1 MKSYNETL
9 KGFLASVSEPIGI
22 EFVELKNALGRVLAC
37 DAKASSDYPAML
49 TAAMDGIACKSSD
62 IKAGA
67 KLRIISSL
75 PAGSMPS
82 AKILVNTCVKSFT
95 GALMSEGGDTLVPL
109 ENLEFTTENNEN
121 YATIKKSVQA
131 GFAVR
136 QIGESYKKGEILLSS
151 GSFLD
156 YAAIAVL
163 AELGVKQIGVY
174 KKPKV
179 ALITTGSELVDIG
192 LAKNPAQIYNSNA
205 YALGALLE
213 NWGCEGVMYPNIKDN
228 ENALK
233 ASLNMALSE
242 CDFIITTG
250 GVSVGEFDFM
260 RDFVRK
266 SGEILVDKC
275 AIKPG
280 RHIKIARICGE
291 NSKVKKLVFAL
302 PGFSYSAITTAILFV
317 RPYIY
322 KLFGAKMDFEK
333 TAVLA
338 ENCELKGQLENF
350 SAASLSVENGK
361 LLISTKG
368 KKQGSSA
375 ISTNLL
381 DLAVLLR
388 LSSTAK
394 KGDIV
399 KYIEI

>member
-9 KGFLASVSEPIGI
+9 KDFLARVSEPSGI

-37 DAKASSDYPAML
+37 DAKASGDYPAML

-62 IKAGA
+62 IKVGA

-82 AKILVNTCVKSFT
+82 DEVVANTCVKSFT
-95 GALMSEGGDTLVPL
+95 GALMSEGSDTLVPL
-109 ENLEFTTENNEN
+109 ENLEFFTENNEN
-121 YATIKKSVQA
+121 YAIIKECVQA

-136 QIGESYKKGEILLSS
+136 QIGESYKKGEILLRS

-179 ALITTGSELVDIG
+179 ALIATGSELVDAG

-205 YALGALLE
+205 YALSALLE
-213 NWGCEGVMYPNIKDN
+213 NWGCEGVMYPIIKDN

-233 ASLNMALSE
+233 ACLNRAFSE

-275 AIKPG
+275 TIKPG

-317 RPYIY
+317 RPYVY
-322 KLFGAKMDFEK
+322 RLFGAKIDFEK

-338 ENCELKGQLENF
+338 EDYELKGQLENF

-388 LSSTAK
+388 LSSSAK

-399 KYIEI
+399 RYIEI

>member
-1 MKSYNETL
+1 
-9 KGFLASVSEPIGI
+9 
-22 EFVELKNALGRVLAC
+22 
-37 DAKASSDYPAML
+37 
-49 TAAMDGIACKSSD
+49 
-62 IKAGA
+62 
-67 KLRIISSL
+67 
-75 PAGSMPS
+75 
-82 AKILVNTCVKSFT
+82 
-95 GALMSEGGDTLVPL
+95 MSEGSDTLVPL
-109 ENLEFTTENNEN
+109 ENLEFTSQNNEN
-121 YATIKKSVQA
+121 YAIIKECVQA

-136 QIGESYKKGEILLSS
+136 QIGESYKKGEILLRS
-151 GSFLD
+151 GSFID

-163 AELGVKQIGVY
+163 AELGIKQIGVY

-179 ALITTGSELVDIG
+179 ALIATGSELVDIG

-205 YALGALLE
+205 YALAALLE
-213 NWGCEGVMYPNIKDN
+213 NWGCEGVMYPVIKDN

-233 ASLNMALSE
+233 ACLNKAFSE

-280 RHIKIARICGE
+280 RHIKIARICGQ

-317 RPYIY
+317 RPYVY
-322 KLFGAKMDFEK
+322 RLFGAKMDFEK

-338 ENCELKGQLENF
+338 EDYELKGQLENF

-388 LSSTAK
+388 LSSSAK
-394 KGDIV
+394 KGEIV
-399 KYIEI
+399 RYIEI

>member
-9 KGFLASVSEPIGI
+9 KDFLDGVSEPSSI

-49 TAAMDGIACKSSD
+49 TAVMDGIACKSSD

-82 AKILVNTCVKSFT
+82 DEVVANTCVKSFT
-95 GALMSEGGDTLVPL
+95 GALMSEGSDTLVPL
-109 ENLEFTTENNEN
+109 ENLEFFTENNEN
-121 YATIKKSVQA
+121 YAIIKECVPA

-136 QIGESYKKGEILLSS
+136 QIGESYKKGEILLRS
-151 GSFLD
+151 GSFID

-163 AELGVKQIGVY
+163 AELGIKQIGVY

-179 ALITTGSELVDIG
+179 ALIATGSELVDVG
-192 LAKNPAQIYNSNA
+192 LTKNPAQIYNSNA
-205 YALGALLE
+205 YALHALLE
-213 NWGCEGVMYPNIKDN
+213 NWGCEGVIYPIIKDN

-233 ASLNMALSE
+233 ACLNKAFSE

-260 RDFVRK
+260 RDFVRQ

-291 NSKVKKLVFAL
+291 NSKAKKLVFAL

-317 RPYIY
+317 RPYVY
-322 KLFGAKMDFEK
+322 RLFGAKMDFEK

-338 ENCELKGQLENF
+338 EDYELKGQLENF

-388 LSSTAK
+388 LSSSAK

-399 KYIEI
+399 RYIEI

>member
-9 KGFLASVSEPIGI
+9 KDFLAGVSEPSSI
-22 EFVELKNALGRVLAC
+22 EFVELKNALGRILAC
-37 DAKASSDYPAML
+37 DAKASSDYPTML

-82 AKILVNTCVKSFT
+82 AKILANTCVKSFT
-95 GALMSEGGDTLVPL
+95 GALMSEGSDTLVPL
-109 ENLEFTTENNEN
+109 ENLEFTSQNNEN
-121 YATIKKSVQA
+121 YAIIKECVPA

-136 QIGESYKKGEILLSS
+136 QIGESYKKGEILLHS

-163 AELGVKQIGVY
+163 AELGIKQIGVY

-179 ALITTGSELVDIG
+179 ALIATGSELVDVG

-205 YALGALLE
+205 YALQALLE

-233 ASLNMALSE
+233 ACLKRAFSE

-317 RPYIY
+317 RPYVY
-322 KLFGAKMDFEK
+322 RLFGAKMDFEK

-338 ENCELKGQLENF
+338 EDYELKGQLENF

-388 LSSTAK
+388 LSSPAK

-399 KYIEI
+399 RYIEI

>member
-9 KGFLASVSEPIGI
+9 KDFLARVSEPSSI

-37 DAKASSDYPAML
+37 DAKASSDYPAVP

-82 AKILVNTCVKSFT
+82 DEVVANTCVKSFT
-95 GALMSEGGDTLVPL
+95 GALMSEGSDTLVPL
-109 ENLEFTTENNEN
+109 ENLEFTSQNNEN
-121 YATIKKSVQA
+121 YAIIKECVQA

-136 QIGESYKKGEILLSS
+136 QIGESYKKGEILLHS
-151 GSFLD
+151 GSFID

-163 AELGVKQIGVY
+163 AELGIKQVGVY

-179 ALITTGSELVDIG
+179 ALIATGSELVDIG

-213 NWGCEGVMYPNIKDN
+213 NWGCEGVIYPIIKDN

-233 ASLNMALSE
+233 ACLNKAFSE

-280 RHIKIARICGE
+280 RHIKIARICGQ

-317 RPYIY
+317 RPYVY
-322 KLFGAKMDFEK
+322 RLFGAKMDFEK

-338 ENCELKGQLENF
+338 EDYELKGQLENF

-388 LSSTAK
+388 LSSSAK
-394 KGDIV
+394 KGEIV
-399 KYIEI
+399 RYIEI